1 MFFRYI
7 KLCRKG
13 CIALAGLLIVQFQIN
28 LRIEKLGVEL
38 NDRQRNTMVSA
49 FIKGFINNQ
58 IYREV
63 NSVSDE
69 TSRQELFQLVEK
81 CPDKSRAMADQL
93 NIY

>member
-13 CIALAGLLIVQFQIN
+13 CFVLAGLLIVQFQIN
-28 LRIEKLGVEL
+28 LRIEKLAVEL
-38 NDRQRNTMVSA
+38 NDRQRNTIESA

-69 TSRQELFQLVEK
+69 TSGQELSQLVEK
-81 CPDKSRAMADQL
+81 CPEKSRAMADQL